1 MEKRDVGGKGGT
13 ACPYSKKCG
22 GCAYQ
27 GIPYEEQLRK
37 KQTAVNSLL
46 GKFAKVEPILAAEC
60 PKHYRN
66 KVHGVFG
73 RDRKG
78 NVFTGIYE
86 EGSHRIVPIRS
97 CEIEDER
104 AAGILNTLCIL
115 AKQFK
120 IQIYDEDRGTGLL
133 RHALIRTGY
142 STGEI
147 MVVLV
152 LASPIMPS
160 KNNFTKE
167 LRRLHPEI
175 NTIVLNVNA
184 RDTNMVLGDRNIIL
198 YGRGYIEDVLCGLR
212 FRISPLS
219 FYQINPV
226 QTERLYRK
234 AMEFAALT
242 GKETVIDAYCGIGTI
257 GMCMAGQAKK
267 VMGVEQNR
275 DAVKDAIANAKRNQ
289 IANIYFAAEDAG
301 KYMVRLAAEKESADV
316 VLMDPPRS
324 GSTKEFIDSV
334 HALKPDRVVY
344 ISCNP
349 ETLKRDLEH
358 FVRKGWKVKKIQ
370 PVDMFPYTVHV
381 ETVVLLSKG
390 EIDSKKVRVEF
401 SLEDMDMSAFRKGA
415 TYREIKDYVKE
426 QTGLS
431 VSSLYIAQVKR
442 KCGLEVGLNYN
453 LSKKENAKAPQ
464 CPPEKE
470 EAIRMALEYFRMI

>member
-1 MEKRDVGGKGGT
+1 MEKRDVGERGEI

-120 IQIYDEDRGTGLL
+120 LQIYDEDRGTGLL

-198 YGRGYIEDVLCGLR
+198 YGKGYIEDVLCGLR

-219 FYQINPV
+219 FYQVNPI

-257 GMCMAGQAKK
+257 GMCMAGQAQK
-267 VMGVEQNR
+267 VLGVEQNR

-289 IANIYFAAEDAG
+289 IANIHFAAEDAG
-301 KYMVRLAAEKESADV
+301 KYMVRLAAEKGRADV

-358 FVRKGWKVKKIQ
+358 FVRKEWKVKKIQ
-370 PVDMFPYTVHV
+370 PVDMFPYTGHV
-381 ETVVLLSKG
+381 ETVAL
-390 EIDSKKVRVEF
+390 IQ
-401 SLEDMDMSAFRKGA
+401 RKD
-415 TYREIKDYVKE
+415 T
-426 QTGLS
+426 
-431 VSSLYIAQVKR
+431 
-442 KCGLEVGLNYN
+442 
-453 LSKKENAKAPQ
+453 
-464 CPPEKE
+464 
-470 EAIRMALEYFRMI
+470 

>member
-1 MEKRDVGGKGGT
+1 MEKRDIGGRGEA

-104 AAGILNTLCIL
+104 AAAILNTLCIL

-120 IQIYDEDRGTGLL
+120 LQIYDEDRGTGLL
-133 RHALIRTGY
+133 RHALIRSGY

-219 FYQINPV
+219 FYQVNPV

-257 GMCMAGQAKK
+257 GMCMAGQAQK

-301 KYMVRLAAEKESADV
+301 KYMVRLAAEKGRADV

-334 HALKPDRVVY
+334 HTLKPDRVVY

-370 PVDMFPYTVHV
+370 PVDMFPYTGHV
-381 ETVVLLSKG
+381 EVVTCLQ
-390 EIDSKKVRVEF
+390 RVK
-401 SLEDMDMSAFRKGA
+401 S
-415 TYREIKDYVKE
+415 
-426 QTGLS
+426 
-431 VSSLYIAQVKR
+431 
-442 KCGLEVGLNYN
+442 
-453 LSKKENAKAPQ
+453 
-464 CPPEKE
+464 
-470 EAIRMALEYFRMI
+470 